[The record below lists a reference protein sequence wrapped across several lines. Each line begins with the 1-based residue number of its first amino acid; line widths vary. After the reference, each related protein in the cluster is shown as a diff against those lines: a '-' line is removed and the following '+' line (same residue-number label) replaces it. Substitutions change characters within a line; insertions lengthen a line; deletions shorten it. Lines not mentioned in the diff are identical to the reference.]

1 MKEGL
6 VFNIKNPLP
15 YVKYKYNNVLMKQEK
30 ITIIKKRWVHQNI
43 ALHIDVLFLYH
54 VYQGRAKKCSYGC
67 SIHLEIKQM
76 IRPMYQNL
84 IYQGCFAATFKSF
97 KIGTMVKTECQY
109 YRNFNPFIKGRI
121 RQEWKA

>member
-15 YVKYKYNNVLMKQEK
+15 YVKYKYNNVLLKQEQ
-30 ITIIKKRWVHQNI
+30 ITIIKKKMSASKYCITYRCCFFI
-43 ALHIDVLFLYH
+43 KAE
-54 VYQGRAKKCSYGC
+54 RKKCSYGC

-121 RQEWKA
+121 RQE